1 MANLEFITKK
11 WQAISIC
18 PITYIHTYVY
28 KITINK
34 FTKIYVETRGPL
46 QAWQLLLNDQV
57 AYSKGQVGIWAE

>member
-1 MANLEFITKK
+1 MSHNI
-11 WQAISIC
+11 
-18 PITYIHTYVY
+18 YTYVY